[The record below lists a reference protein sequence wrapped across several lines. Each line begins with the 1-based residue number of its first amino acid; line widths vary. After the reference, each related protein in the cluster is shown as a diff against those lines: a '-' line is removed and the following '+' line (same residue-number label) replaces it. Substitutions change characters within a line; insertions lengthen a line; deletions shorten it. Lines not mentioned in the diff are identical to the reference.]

1 MKTLMKLRKEV
12 SHGGEIPPGWQ
23 MARYEPRQRV
33 GVYYSAP
40 LHSLA
45 GVLREVINRVHRE
58 RLAEECGRGYLGVE
72 RMFPN
77 EPHSRGRRDLARG

>member
-23 MARYEPRQRV
+23 MARHEPRRRV

-40 LHSLA
+40 LHWLA
-45 GVLREVINRVHRE
+45 GVLHEVINRVHRE
-58 RLAEECGRGYLGVE
+58 RLAPANTSRISNASGVMRCGVR
-72 RMFPN
+72 N
-77 EPHSRGRRDLARG
+77 GRAG